1 MPESFEMSSGEILMS
16 SLLSGSI
23 NIAYAISSVALALA
37 LFWFVDHFILKS
49 INFLD
54 EIKKGNVAAGLFSG
68 LIILSVAL
76 VVGLSMR

>member
-1 MPESFEMSSGEILMS
+1 MEESFEMSSWDILYG

-23 NIAYAISSVALALA
+23 NIAYAIASVALALA
-37 LFWFVDHFILKS
+37 LFWFVDHFLLKS
-49 INFLD
+49 INFLE

-76 VVGLSMR
+76 VVGMSMR

>member
-1 MPESFEMSSGEILMS
+1 MEESFELNSWDILYS

-23 NIAYAISSVALALA
+23 NIAYAIASVALALV

-49 INFLD
+49 VNFLD

-76 VVGLSMR
+76 VVGMSMR

>member
-1 MPESFEMSSGEILMS
+1 MEESFEMSSWDILYG

-23 NIAYAISSVALALA
+23 NIAYAVASVALALA
-37 LFWFVDHFILKS
+37 LFWFVDHYLLKS
-49 INFLD
+49 INFLE

-76 VVGLSMR
+76 VVGMSMR